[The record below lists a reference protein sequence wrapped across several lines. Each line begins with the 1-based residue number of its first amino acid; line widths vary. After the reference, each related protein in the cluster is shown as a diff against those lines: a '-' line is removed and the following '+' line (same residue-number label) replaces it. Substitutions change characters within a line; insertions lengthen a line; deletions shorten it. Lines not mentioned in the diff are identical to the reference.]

1 MAGVAQ
7 AGEPVMLKAGQG
19 QLSVMPARR
28 ARWLAAL
35 AGVWILLVLSLGV
48 WWVVFFV
55 RQARLIAAL
64 ESLAG
69 HTASAVAQQWSNTR
83 LMLIGEASV
92 FLGLLL
98 AVSMLLA
105 WMYMRENRRA
115 RGMQA
120 FFAAVTH
127 ELRTPLTSIRL
138 QAEAIADGDQRA
150 ELARRLLE
158 DSHRLES
165 QIDKTLELA
174 RIEGGGPLAEQS
186 VPLRGWLERTL
197 ATIAATHGERLE
209 LRVHLDKALPEIQ
222 ADAAAVQMILR
233 NLVENSVRHAHME
246 RVQVRVT
253 AQIRA
258 NEVVLEYHDN
268 GAGTAAPTRELGRLF
283 GRGANSSG
291 SGVGL
296 YLVRALM
303 ERMGGRAEFFSA
315 AGDGFRAELRFAVSP
330 EAGAE

>member
-1 MAGVAQ
+1 MIV
-7 AGEPVMLKAGQG
+7 KAGQG
-19 QLSVMPARR
+19 SLSVVPAQR
-28 ARWLAAL
+28 ARLIAALAAL
-35 AGVWILLVLSLGV
+35 WILLVMCLGV

-55 RQARLIAAL
+55 RQARLIAQL
-64 ESLAG
+64 QSLAG
-69 HTASAVAQQWSNTR
+69 ETATAIATQWASTR
-83 LMLIGEASV
+83 RMLIGESSV
-92 FLGLLL
+92 FLALLL
-98 AVSMLLA
+98 AVSALLA
-105 WMYMRENRRA
+105 WFYMRESRRA

-158 DSHRLES
+158 DSNRLES

-174 RIEGGGPLAEQS
+174 RIEGGGSLAEQS

-197 ATIAATHGERLE
+197 ANIAATHGERLE
-209 LRVHLDKALPEIQ
+209 LRVHLDDSLPEIQ

-233 NLVENSVRHAHME
+233 NLVENSVRHARQE
-246 RVQVRVT
+246 RVQARVT
-253 AQIRA
+253 ARLQQQQ
-258 NEVVLEYHDN
+258 VVLEYHDN
-268 GAGTAAPTRELGRLF
+268 GVGTAAPVRELGRLF
-283 GRGANSSG
+283 GRGAGSGG

-303 ERMGGRAEFFSA
+303 ERMGGRAEFYSA
-315 AGDGFRAELRFAVSP
+315 PGEGFRAELRFAASS
-330 EAGAE
+330 E